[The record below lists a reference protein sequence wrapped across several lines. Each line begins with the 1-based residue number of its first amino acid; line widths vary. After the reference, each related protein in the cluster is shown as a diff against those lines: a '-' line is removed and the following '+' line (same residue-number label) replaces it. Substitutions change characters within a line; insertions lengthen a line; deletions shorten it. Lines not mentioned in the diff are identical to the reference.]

1 MKLGIISEEDITL
14 QKLSAPFPA
23 SDIEWRVGQAGE
35 KRSGGVWAKV
45 LAYVTNR
52 AIMQRLDDT
61 VGPTRWKNEFR
72 SAPEG
77 EGVLCGVSIF
87 VNDQL
92 GWVTK
97 WDGASNT
104 DIEAIKGGLSNAMK
118 RAAVQWGI
126 GRYLYDLE
134 SGWADILPDG
144 EKGYGKNK
152 TKDGTWF
159 DWNPPDLP
167 SWALPGAEKGAQ
179 PKPPAQGVKHE
190 VVTKRVLKQ
199 VESAQDK
206 PEGPANRVVKE
217 GEQPKAVTPVETLD
231 IIKRAGEL
239 SDEVEVTIRREKFP
253 LKQFVKD
260 NWNELKENPALATV
274 VAKTVEKAL
283 GKTHAS

>member
-1 MKLGIISEEDITL
+1 MKLGIISEEDSIL
-14 QKLSAPFPA
+14 KKLSAPFPA

-61 VGPTRWKNEFR
+61 VGPSRWKNEFR

-77 EGVLCGVSIF
+77 DGVLCGVSIF
-87 VNDQL
+87 LAEPL

-134 SGWADILPDG
+134 SGWADILADG

-152 TKDGTWF
+152 TKEGTWF
-159 DWNPPDLP
+159 DWNPPTLP
-167 SWALPGAEKGAQ
+167 SWALPEGTKKAQ
-179 PKPPAQGVKHE
+179 PASTQEVKKE
-190 VVTKRVLKQ
+190 KKDEEGSTATP
-199 VESAQDK
+199 SA
-206 PEGPANRVVKE
+206 
-217 GEQPKAVTPVETLD
+217 TLD

-239 SDEVEVTIRREKFP
+239 SDDVEITIRREKLP
-253 LKQFVKD
+253 LKKFVKD
-260 NWNELKENPALATV
+260 NWNELKENTALATV
-274 VAKTVEKAL
+274 VAKAVEKAL
-283 GKTHAS
+283 PKA

>member
-1 MKLGIISEEDITL
+1 MKFGSSEEDNIL
-14 QKLSAPFPA
+14 KKLAAPFPA
-23 SDIEWRVGQAGE
+23 SDIEWRVGQAGD
-35 KRSGGVWAKV
+35 KRGGGVWAKV

-61 VGPTRWKNEFR
+61 VGPSRWKNEFK

-77 EGVLCGVSIF
+77 DGVLCGISIF
-87 VNDQL
+87 VNEQL
-92 GWVTK
+92 TWVTK

-118 RAAVQWGI
+118 RAAVQWGV

-134 SGWADILPDG
+134 SGWANILPDG

-167 SWALPGAEKGAQ
+167 SWALPEVGKKEQ
-179 PKPPAQGVKHE
+179 PASTQEVKHE

-199 VESAQDK
+199 VESA
-206 PEGPANRVVKE
+206 
-217 GEQPKAVTPVETLD
+217 GEQPKSTTPLETLD

-239 SDEVEVTIRREKFP
+239 SDDVEVTVRREKFP

-274 VAKTVEKAL
+274 VAKAVGKAL
-283 GKTHAS
+283 PSS